1 MTADETVL
9 RREIVAAMVAMDE
22 KGLNHGT
29 AGNVSARIEGG
40 MLVTPS
46 GVPAHLLTPDSI
58 VRMNFDGDH
67 EGTMRPT
74 SEWRMHGSI
83 LAARPD
89 VNAIVHCH
97 SRYATT
103 LACAHR
109 TIPPLHY
116 MTAIT
121 GGGEIRLAPYE
132 PFGSEELAHA
142 IVETLDGRLACLMA
156 NHGQIAV
163 APTLD
168 FAMMVATEVEEQAA
182 VYHGTLA
189 IGGAKILS
197 DAQIDDVMQRFAGYG
212 QKKKG

>member
-1 MTADETVL
+1 MTAV
-9 RREIVAAMVAMDE
+9 
-22 KGLNHGT
+22 
-29 AGNVSARIEGG
+29 
-40 MLVTPS
+40 
-46 GVPAHLLTPDSI
+46 
-58 VRMNFDGDH
+58 
-67 EGTMRPT
+67 
-74 SEWRMHGSI
+74 
-83 LAARPD
+83 
-89 VNAIVHCH
+89 
-97 SRYATT
+97 
-103 LACAHR
+103 
-109 TIPPLHY
+109 
-116 MTAIT
+116 T

-132 PFGSEELAHA
+132 PFGSEELAQA

-212 QKKKG
+212 QKKEG